1 MNIFIRNK
9 PRSPTLPEPSR
20 RLAAIPPSPTLTIS
34 ARAKE
39 LAAAGRK
46 VLNLSAGEPDFDT
59 PSHIREAAVAALE
72 SGATRY
78 TPADGTP
85 ELKRAILGKLKR
97 ENGLEYEPN
106 EIIATCGAKHALYDL
121 CLALLNPGDE
131 ALIPAPYWVSYPAMV
146 RLAEATPVEIACPP
160 ETDFKLTPEAL
171 AGAIG
176 PKTRLVFLNSPNNPS
191 GAVYTRAELE
201 ALGNVLAGHEN
212 VIVATDDIYE
222 HLLYTDAEA
231 FANLPMAAPA
241 LRDRCVVVNG
251 VSKAYAMTG
260 WRLGY
265 AAGPAWLVGA
275 MKKLQSQSTSNPAA
289 VSQAAAAAALD
300 GDQQCVADMRKAFR
314 ARRDRFVAGLNSVKG
329 IECAMPP
336 GAFYAFADCREAMAA
351 RGVDDDVAF
360 AEWLLEE
367 GEIAAVPGS
376 AFGTPGFL
384 RFSYASSQETLDE
397 AVERLRRLLD

>member
-1 MNIFIRNK
+1 M
-9 PRSPTLPEPSR
+9 PEPSR

>member
-1 MNIFIRNK
+1 M
-9 PRSPTLPEPSR
+9 PEPSR

-59 PSHIREAAVAALE
+59 PAHIRDAAVAAVNG
-72 SGATRY
+72 GATRY

-85 ELKRAILGKLKR
+85 ELKRAIAGKLQR
-97 ENGLEYEPN
+97 ENGLEYAPN
-106 EIIATCGAKHALYDL
+106 EIIATCGAKHALYNL

-131 ALIPAPYWVSYPAMV
+131 ALIPAPYWVSYPAMT
-146 RLAEATPVEIACPP
+146 RLAEASPVEVACPP
-160 ETDFKLTPEAL
+160 ETGFKLTPEAL
-171 AGAIG
+171 ADALG
-176 PKTRLVFLNSPNNPS
+176 PKTRLLFLNSPNNPS
-191 GAVYTRAELE
+191 GAVYTRAELK
-201 ALGNVLAGHEN
+201 ALGEVLAGREDI
-212 VIVATDDIYE
+212 IVATDDIYE
-222 HLLYTDAEA
+222 HLLYTDGEA
-231 FANLPMAAPA
+231 FANLPMAVPA

-289 VSQAAAAAALD
+289 VSQAAATAALD

-314 ARRDRFVAGLNSVKG
+314 ARRDRFVAGLNKAPG
-329 IECAMPP
+329 IECAMPA
-336 GAFYAFADCREAMAA
+336 GAFYAFADCREAIAA
-351 RGVDDDVAF
+351 RGLDDDVAF
-360 AEWLLEE
+360 AEWLLEDA
-367 GEIAAVPGS
+367 EIAAVPGS
-376 AFGTPGFL
+376 AFGMPGFM

-397 AVERLRRLLD
+397 AAARLARALT

>member
-1 MNIFIRNK
+1 
-9 PRSPTLPEPSR
+9 LPEPSR